1 MSSTPPPAVTTPHPV
16 TDPDPAATTADVA
29 TTPVPILLGTIS
41 LDRYVDLGFN
51 LPGGGVLNMAWH
63 WRQLDQPYELISRI
77 GAGDADI
84 FEGFLTRHAIPHDP
98 YALLSPEPSSSI
110 DIRFGSDRQPYM
122 DNFIGGVWETFR
134 CTPDEERRVTA
145 APAYHTVLV
154 EGAIEETMRLGAA
167 GLLPRGTV
175 SADFLG
181 FRHYTPS
188 RMADTL
194 RYVDLAFVGWPGS
207 PSDTEVAEI
216 AALAAGLG
224 RMIVITFG
232 AQGVRVVD
240 GRTGGSDTWYDVRA
254 IPVAGTTVGCGDAF
268 IAAVL
273 AEWWRTHDAAAAV
286 AAGAARGALATAWN
300 RPIPDDAYGPELA
313 AFLART
319 DAMYAR

>member
-1 MSSTPPPAVTTPHPV
+1 MSSTSPALS
-16 TDPDPAATTADVA
+16 
-29 TTPVPILLGTIS
+29 PVPVLLGTLS
-41 LDRYVDLGFN
+41 LDRYVDFGFD

-63 WRQLDQPYELISRI
+63 WRQLGQAYELISRV
-77 GAGDADI
+77 GAADADV
-84 FEGFLTRHAIPHDP
+84 FEGFLVRHAIPHDP
-98 YALLSPEPSSSI
+98 YALLSSQPSSSI
-110 DIRFGSDRQPYM
+110 DIRFRADRQPHM

-134 CTPDEERRVTA
+134 CTPEEERRVAA

-181 FRHYTPS
+181 FRHYTTA

-207 PSDTEVAEI
+207 PSDAGVAEI
-216 AALAAGLG
+216 AALATALS

-240 GRTGGSDTWYDVRA
+240 GRPGGRDQWFEVHA
-254 IPVAGTTVGCGDAF
+254 IPVLGTTVGCGDAF
-268 IAAVL
+268 ISAFL
-273 AEWWRTHDAAAAV
+273 AEWWRTADVAAAV
-286 AAGAARGALATAWN
+286 AAGAARGALTTAWN

-313 AFLART
+313 AFLAAT
-319 DAMYAR
+319 DAV